1 MKTLNIYISE
11 KLKIDKDVHSK
22 YMYDYFVF
30 ADCVTKNTKEFL
42 QAICFITVG
51 DKDSPDGWLIEIS
64 DLPKII
70 NFKDIKLYKLPKEPR
85 TVNDFLE
92 KYKRHQVNV
101 TPYTDEEIDKLL
113 K

>member
-22 YMYDYFVF
+22 YLYNYFVF
-30 ADCVTKNTKEFL
+30 ADCATKNTAEFL

-51 DKDSPDGWLIEIS
+51 DKDSPNGWLIEIS
-64 DLPKII
+64 DLSKII
-70 NFKDIKLYKLPKEPR
+70 NFKDIKLYKLPKESR
-85 TVNDFLE
+85 TLNDFLE

-101 TPYTDEEIDKLL
+101 TPYTNEEIDKLL